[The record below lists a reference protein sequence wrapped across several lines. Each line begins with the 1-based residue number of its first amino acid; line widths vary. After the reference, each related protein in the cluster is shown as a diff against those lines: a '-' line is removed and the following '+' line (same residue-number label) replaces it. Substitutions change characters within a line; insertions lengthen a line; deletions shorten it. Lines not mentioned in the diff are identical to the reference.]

1 MKKETLVKHSLIYIN
16 IAFLFIVFIKCYKI
30 TSVNILLVLA
40 MLIVVSAINYFYD
53 KINISYKK
61 VLLSSL
67 LILIGTIIYSLV
79 LGVNNIVN
87 ILVEVDKNFLINDY
101 ISFNDIP
108 LIIFM
113 IIFAVIN
120 IYVFLI
126 NKGKGFIINII
137 NFTIMMTIW
146 FTGYTI
152 TTREVLYFFCILTII
167 NFTLGSADGNLR
179 KEKLILVMII
189 SIVSITVISNIDI
202 DFIGKHRYDL
212 QSVVD
217 TLMGKNKVK
226 NQIAGLSDN
235 DKVELG
241 GKLRLDNKKL
251 FEVEID
257 EPTYLKTNCYYKYS
271 NGLWEKTIGDI
282 DDIIIYKG
290 IEKDGNDSEKEDYA
304 LRANKSLDKIL
315 GKYKGDFYSDEN
327 GNCIYYPMGEAE
339 SVIVEESNKSYIDND
354 GELITL
360 SHKFNKK
367 YPNGYYEDEKGEQ
380 HPYDETWV
388 EKYPR
393 GFYVDRDGEPHEYNK
408 QWYIDYPDG
417 FLVDEN
423 FNPHPKLNLYPRDYN
438 KNYYS
443 NGFQLKEYK
452 VKYDDIYTT
461 IWPHPLNLR
470 EVYSGYKSEG
480 INLLI
485 NRYIDDFN
493 TNLMS
498 NNSYIE
504 DMENYEGEFVGDYFK
519 SSENLEY
526 LDNAISSGF
535 KVNYDDVYWKT
546 SNISP
551 KVVDLANKIIGNE
564 TDDLKKVQKIRD
576 YLRENY
582 QYSLDVTSL
591 GKGED
596 FLEKFLFQ
604 EKKGYCTYFATATT
618 IMCRAV
624 GVPARYVEGVK
635 LGEKVGEGEYIA
647 RNSDAHAWCEVLL
660 DVDAKG
666 GLWTIVESTPGYSN
680 DSEKI
685 TKDDSKEI
693 NSNTVNNDVE
703 KNNDSSV
710 VKENKKVDATKV
722 VNNKNNNKYIDI
734 VFIIL
739 FFIIAFLLLMILKN
753 VYIIRRTKKSKDI
766 NVVYSYYI
774 HRLRKYGI
782 KKENYETGEEYL
794 NKIYDKDLRKC
805 VEVLLKTYNINMFS
819 EKNIL
824 FDAGEYVIL
833 LEEHLKKKEK
843 YHKYIIK
850 KFFDI
855 SWRIT

>member
-1 MKKETLVKHSLIYIN
+1 MKKETLAKYSLIYIN
-16 IAFLFIVFIKCYKI
+16 IIFLFILFIKCYKI
-30 TSVNILLVLA
+30 TSVNILLVLT
-40 MLIVVSAINYFYD
+40 MLIVVSVINYFYD
-53 KINISYKK
+53 KINVSYKK
-61 VLLSSL
+61 VILSSL
-67 LILIGTIIYSLV
+67 LLLIGTIIYSLI
-79 LGVNNIVN
+79 LGVDNVVN
-87 ILVEVDKNFLINDY
+87 ILVEIDNNFLKNDF
-101 ISFNDIP
+101 ISFKDIP
-108 LIIFM
+108 LIIYI

-137 NFTIMMTIW
+137 NFTIIMTIW

-167 NFTLGSADGNLR
+167 NFILGSDYRNLR
-179 KEKLILVMII
+179 KEKLILLIII

-202 DFIGKHRYDL
+202 DIIGKHRYDL
-212 QSVVD
+212 QSAID

-226 NQIAGLSDN
+226 NQIVGLSDN

-271 NGLWEKTIGDI
+271 NGLWEKTIGDNN
-282 DDIIIYKG
+282 IIIYKG
-290 IEKDGNDSEKEDYA
+290 IEKIGNAEEVETFNSQSYDNLY
-304 LRANKSLDKIL
+304 NIIDKYGNGYYIDQR
-315 GKYKGDFYSDEN
+315 GNVVYGDTEN
-327 GNCIYYPMGEAE
+327 
-339 SVIVEESNKSYIDND
+339 VEENYKQYYITEND
-354 GELITL
+354 ELITL
-360 SHKFNKK
+360 SHKSNKK

-393 GFYVDRDGEPHEYNK
+393 GFYVDRDGQPHEYNK
-408 QWYIDYPDG
+408 QWYIDYPDV

-443 NGFQLKEYK
+443 NGFQLKKYK
-452 VKYDDIYTT
+452 VKYDDIYAT

-470 EVYSGYKSEG
+470 EVYSGYKSG
-480 INLLI
+480 NINSV
-485 NRYIDDFN
+485 NNMYIDDFN
-493 TNLMS
+493 ANLFS
-498 NNSYIE
+498 NVFRENY
-504 DMENYEGEFVGDYFK
+504 DVMGNYEGEFVGDYFK
-519 SSENLEY
+519 SSDNLEY
-526 LDNAISSGF
+526 LDNAINSGF
-535 KVNYDDVYWKT
+535 KVNYDDVYWETKD
-546 SNISP
+546 IP
-551 KVVDLANKIIGNE
+551 KSVVNLANNIVGDE

-618 IMCRAV
+618 IMCRAI

-635 LGEKVGEGEYIA
+635 LDEKVREGEYIA
-647 RNSDAHAWCEVLL
+647 RSSDAHAWCEVLL

-666 GLWTIVESTPGYSN
+666 GFWTIVESTPGYN
-680 DSEKI
+680 NNSEKV
-685 TKDDSKEI
+685 TKDNREEI
-693 NSNTVNNDVE
+693 NSNTVGDDVE
-703 KNNDSSV
+703 NNTDSDA
-710 VKENKKVDATKV
+710 VKENKKVDEAKV
-722 VNNKNNNKYIDI
+722 SNKEDNNKYIDK
-734 VFIIL
+734 VLIIL
-739 FFIIAFLLLMILKN
+739 FLIILFLLLIVLKN

-766 NVVYSYYI
+766 NVVYNYYI

-794 NKIYDKDLRKC
+794 NKIHDEDLKQC
-805 VEVLLKTYNINMFS
+805 VEGLLQIYNINIFS
-819 EKNIL
+819 DKNIL

-833 LEEHLKKKEK
+833 LEEHLKKKER